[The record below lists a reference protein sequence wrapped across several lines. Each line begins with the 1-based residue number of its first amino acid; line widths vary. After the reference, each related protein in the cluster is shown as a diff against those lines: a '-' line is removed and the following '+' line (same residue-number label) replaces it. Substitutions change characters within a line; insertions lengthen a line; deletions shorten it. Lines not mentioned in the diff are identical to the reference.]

1 MFQNF
6 LSLNR
11 ETFHAYKIS
20 TVRNHYKAP
29 VLNKPLWRG
38 AEWRGRASNADAV
51 AFTRG
56 KAVKHER
63 ESDCWLP
70 DVRLTG
76 LRIRLNERTSIEKH
90 WTRLKEKLAS
100 HRRRRHRRR
109 RRRRCCCQRR
119 CTRPKTHSN
128 TLLFPIT
135 LDFPWLSKDYRLGKG
150 DQLRKMRTAA
160 PRGGHA
166 HYPRTRLSI
175 VSIVLEGIESRGC
188 GHGARRNTESK
199 TRSIGRGHVE
209 IRTRNVFFSLS
220 LSLTE
225 FFGHNRNENLVHQAI
240 SRLGPSSP
248 LAHKVRV
255 VHKASHK
262 RFVPTSQRENSFSRT
277 G

>member
-29 VLNKPLWRG
+29 VLNKPPWRG

-51 AFTRG
+51 AFTRE

-100 HRRRRHRRR
+100 HRRRRRCHRC
-109 RRRRCCCQRR
+109 CCCQRR

-128 TLLFPIT
+128 TLF
-135 LDFPWLSKDYRLGKG
+135 F
-150 DQLRKMRTAA
+150 QL
-160 PRGGHA
+160 P
-166 HYPRTRLSI
+166 SI
-175 VSIVLEGIESRGC
+175 FRDWAKIID
-188 GHGARRNTESK
+188 
-199 TRSIGRGHVE
+199 
-209 IRTRNVFFSLS
+209 
-220 LSLTE
+220 
-225 FFGHNRNENLVHQAI
+225 
-240 SRLGPSSP
+240 
-248 LAHKVRV
+248 
-255 VHKASHK
+255 
-262 RFVPTSQRENSFSRT
+262 
-277 G
+277 